1 MAAQQTLVDSETY
14 LKSGAHIGT
23 RFKSYEMKKYIFK
36 IRKDGLNVLDVGM
49 LDERIRLAANFLARF
64 PPQKILV
71 VARKLYTQT
80 PVKAFAQ
87 AIGAKAIAGRFVPG
101 TLTNPKAVNFTE
113 PLVVFT
119 AEPEP
124 DAQAIEEARM
134 ANIPVISLAST
145 NNSLQN
151 IDLAIPTNNKGRKS
165 LALVYWL
172 LAREFLKAT
181 NAIKEDIEFTKTL
194 EDFEYKMQE
203 GEKEESFER
212 STERGRLGKPN
223 RRFGFRRNRE

>member
-1 MAAQQTLVDSETY
+1 MTAQQTLVDSETY

-23 RFKSYEMKKYIFK
+23 RFKSWEMKRYIFK
-36 IRKDGLNVLDVGM
+36 IRKDGLNVLDVGT
-49 LDERIRLAANFLARF
+49 LDERIRFAANFLAKF

-71 VARKLYTQT
+71 VARKLYTQI
-80 PVKAFAQ
+80 PVKVFAQ

-101 TLTNPKAVNFTE
+101 TLTNPKSANFIE
-113 PLVVFT
+113 PGIVFT

-124 DAQAIEEARM
+124 DGQAIEEARK

-145 NNSLQN
+145 NNSFRN
-151 IDLAIPTNNKGRKS
+151 IDLVIPTNNKGRKS

-181 NAIKEDIEFTKTL
+181 GSIATNEEFTKTV

-203 GEKEESFER
+203 GEKEEYFER
-212 STERGRLGKPN
+212 PQENKRFGKQD
-223 RRFGFRRNRE
+223 RRFVKRRQ